1 MYTIDLLKGQGIAA
15 KSKIEHIVI
24 ASLTISVPV
33 IVVIVMLSFYLSNG
47 IAMAMDKKQTE
58 NYEKKIARFSEA
70 VEMQKS
76 FESEKDAIR
85 FSLSE
90 VSSSIDNFTQWSPII
105 MTVVENIPD
114 SMILTEFELKQRQ
127 VRRLVPQKGNPGKMV
142 NIGVL
147 INILK
152 VSVCG
157 SPRTNYDEE
166 VRAFSD
172 RLNSSELLE
181 GSRLEEIRISQEVD
195 KKRGQDVVV
204 YEMECI
210 FGPNF

>member
-1 MYTIDLLKGQGIAA
+1 MFTIDLLKGQGIAA

-47 IAMAMDKKQTE
+47 IAMAMDKQQAA
-58 NYEKKIARFSEA
+58 NYEEKIVKFSEA
-70 VEMQKS
+70 VKMQKS
-76 FESEKDAIR
+76 FESEKEAIHY
-85 FSLSE
+85 SLSE
-90 VSSSIDNFTQWSPII
+90 VSSSIDRFTQWSPVI
-105 MTVVENIPD
+105 MTIVENMPD
-114 SMILTEFELKQRQ
+114 SMILTKFELKSRK
-127 VRRLVPQKGNPGKMV
+127 VKRFIPKKDNSGNMI
-142 NIGVL
+142 NTGVL
-147 INILK
+147 INMLN

-172 RLNSSELLE
+172 RLSSSELLKK
-181 GSRLEEIRISQEVD
+181 SRLEEIRVSQKVD
-195 KKRGQDVVV
+195 KKLGQDVVV

-210 FGPNF
+210 FGPKL